1 MTPEQRDSLL
11 YEMNAQIASLNV
23 KVERLQ
29 AHVEGFGSKLG
40 DVRDTL
46 SAVSSRVEDHTDR
59 ITLLDNNMIN
69 QRLWRARLSGM
80 WIVITLVAGTA
91 ATVGMLLTKW
101 FGGK

>member
-11 YEMNAQIASLNV
+11 YDVSVQIAALNV

-29 AHVEGFGSKLG
+29 AHVEGFGAKLG

-46 SAVSSRVEDHTDR
+46 TAVSSRVADHTDR

-80 WIVITLVAGTA
+80 WLVVTLIAGAA
-91 ATVGMLLTKW
+91 ATVGVLLTRW